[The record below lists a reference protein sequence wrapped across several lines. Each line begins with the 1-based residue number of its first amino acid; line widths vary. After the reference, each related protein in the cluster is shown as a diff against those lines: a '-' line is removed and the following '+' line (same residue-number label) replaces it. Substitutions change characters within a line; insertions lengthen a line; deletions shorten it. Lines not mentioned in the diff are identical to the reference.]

1 MLFLQPLL
9 ITCEVLYNN
18 PMIKAQWLA
27 AGVLLIQR
35 SVEFAKSTVNHAGVE
50 FAGEAK
56 DCCTNH

>member
-1 MLFLQPLL
+1 
-9 ITCEVLYNN
+9 
-18 PMIKAQWLA
+18 MIKAQWLA